1 MLGLKYCGLWCSQ
14 GFNLRG
20 FKIGFQSY
28 SAGVG
33 NEVLDNMLL
42 SCSRSSRIFRTKPH
56 LSLALKVFLIE
67 RNSRDRVNAQT
78 YGDAEKMIQSPTPW
92 FSILNVV

>member
-1 MLGLKYCGLWCSQ
+1 MCGLKYCGLWSSQ

-28 SAGVG
+28 SAGVR
-33 NEVLDNMLL
+33 NEDLDNVLL

-56 LSLALKVFLIE
+56 LSLALKVFLTE
-67 RNSRDRVNAQT
+67 RNSGDTVNAQT
-78 YGDAEKMIQSPTPW
+78 YGGAEKMIQSPTPL
-92 FSILNVV
+92 FSIPSVV